1 MNDREIRGYLV
12 ARTRIKPDASEA
24 ELHEIK
30 RNLELAIKDW
40 EGITFLAIQCNVDE
54 LRGQLAYV
62 NQLINKEET
71 ELYRNKL

>member
-1 MNDREIRGYLV
+1 MNDRELRGYLA
-12 ARTRIKPDASEA
+12 ARTRINPDASEA